1 MNSPDDKAKEFER
14 REREL
19 KEREQMIRLREIESE
34 LYQPASTPV
43 YSTTKHQPP
52 EKTAKRWKKLANI
65 GKFFLLVVAV
75 IVGMK
80 VASWLAGAIIVG
92 SIAFVGYKLFLEGD
106 RK

>member
-1 MNSPDDKAKEFER
+1 MNSPDDKLKEIER
-14 REREL
+14 REQEL
-19 KEREQMIRLREIESE
+19 KEREQIIRLREMEEE
-34 LYQPASTPV
+34 LYQPPLSPTH
-43 YSTTKHQPP
+43 STTQHQPA
-52 EKTAKRWKKLANI
+52 EKAPKRGKKLVKI